1 MSKRPASRTP
11 SPSTP
16 VPIAVRLAQNGILS
30 AAVGVFAK
38 KGAVATRVEDLL
50 KAADV
55 ARRTFYKYFSNKDD
69 VLVAL
74 YQLATGELVRAVQSS
89 GLQSA
94 DPLQGLHRG
103 IDFYLDYHVGNAA
116 LIKVLVE
123 HAIPS
128 ESPMAPLRRRFRE
141 QLIELL
147 ASAAERA
154 TGQRADPLTYTAL
167 LAALEGTSLYLVEDG
182 EAPSPAAIARA
193 KKVMHTMLDRV
204 IGVAERP
211 R

>member
-1 MSKRPASRTP
+1 MNKRTALRAAAP
-11 SPSTP
+11 SPSP
-16 VPIAVRLAQNGILS
+16 LSLAVRLAHNGILS

-55 ARRTFYKYFSNKDD
+55 ARRTFYKYFGSKED
-69 VLVAL
+69 VLASL
-74 YQLATGELVRAVQSS
+74 YELATADLVRAVQA
-89 GLQSA
+89 QSEENR
-94 DPLQGLHRG
+94 DPLVGLHRG

-128 ESPMAPLRRRFRE
+128 DSALAPLRRRFRA
-141 QLIELL
+141 QLVELM

-154 TGQRADPLTYTAL
+154 TGTRPDPLTCIAL
-167 LAALEGTSLYLVEDG
+167 LVALEGTSLYLLEEG
-182 EAPSPAAIARA
+182 EPSHAQIERA
-193 KKVMHTMLDRV
+193 KKVMHGMLDRV
-204 IGVAERP
+204 IGARS
-211 R
+211 